1 MPESV
6 LVNKAETYLKE
17 IANDSISVDNLENF
31 ENFKDLYFKL
41 DDRLNYLQS
50 LKEDM
55 DAQGYTTPF
64 IALNKYGTKAVS
76 DVAMDEIGENSRHN
90 QIFRG
95 RANDKKNILDR
106 VKSAIDSHKIAIGNL
121 EQFGYV
127 KCNSC
132 YKKYSMSEYKNM
144 DGKCSCGSQ
153 GFTFKIKRDAT
164 HRIEIIP
171 HLPLSGNYMV
181 LRNEFSSYG
190 RESLKQVLNILK
202 QERKGVVKTISLS
215 IRLKDKNNRLY
226 RRKLT
231 LGSEYVDDY
240 EEELRNRFG
249 QNVRIEGL
257 RFNRTKPAIIDDKH
271 ARTALAIAYVKYAE
285 DIIADIRDD
294 ILKRNLTDFKRINKY
309 DEIIAEYENQHPD
322 FIDEYDSDA
331 IESWRKSK
339 IVEKL
344 KNLNYCDGQG
354 NIKRSL
360 SRDLKKRDN
369 IYQNILKNIASA
381 LIIWDIFRY
390 YMTTSN
396 NSRKID
402 LGPFPY
408 IRVELDR
415 EQRKVFQAD
424 YMRVVETLNNLTD
437 LKIIS
442 IEDKDLLLYEKFKFE
457 KQSRSS
463 HIKFNHVAL
472 GAALINENSDI
483 PLEAICNAFNINES
497 RVKKEIKNID
507 IIRNPISDRS
517 KKFLELIKKQ

>member
-1 MPESV
+1 MNSQDTKIKQLIDKAKILNLEYSRFGKEENGRYCYIIHKTSNDHILLIPSNVTDIYWYTIYSEIASLRGRLKV
-6 LVNKAETYLKE
+6 IGGSGLVTAENLFSNCHLKE
-17 IANDSISVDNLENF
+17 LDLSEFTSSNIENMECMFKSSIINYINMNNF
-31 ENFKDLYFKL
+31 DTSKATKLKHMFSYMLTSELDL
-41 DDRLNYLQS
+41 S
-50 LKEDM
+50 TLK
-55 DAQGYTTPF
+55 
-64 IALNKYGTKAVS
+64 IRK
-76 DVAMDEIGENSRHN
+76 
-90 QIFRG
+90 
-95 RANDKKNILDR
+95 
-106 VKSAIDSHKIAIGNL
+106 
-121 EQFGYV
+121 
-127 KCNSC
+127 
-132 YKKYSMSEYKNM
+132 
-144 DGKCSCGSQ
+144 
-153 GFTFKIKRDAT
+153 DAT

-271 ARTALAIAYVKYAE
+271 ARTALAIGYVKYAE
-285 DIIADIRDD
+285 DIIEDIRDD

-309 DEIIAEYENQHPD
+309 DEIIAEYENQNPD
-322 FIDEYDSDA
+322 FIDEYDTDA

-339 IVEKL
+339 IVEKF

-360 SRDLKKRDN
+360 NRDLKKRDN

-424 YMRVVETLNNLTD
+424 YIRVIETLNNLTD

-442 IEDKDLLLYEKFKFE
+442 IDDKDLLLYEKFKFE
-457 KQSRSS
+457 KQIRNS
-463 HIKFNHVAL
+463 HVKFNHVAL
-472 GAALINENSDI
+472 GAALIHENSDI
-483 PLEAICNAFNINES
+483 PLESISNAFNINES

-507 IIRNPISDRS
+507 SIKNPKSDKS
-517 KKFLELIKKQ
+517 KKFLELIKK